1 MKENSEK
8 LMRMKK
14 LSEEA
19 GVPKGTIS
27 FYIKEGLVPPP
38 IKTKR
43 NMAYY
48 DEKHL
53 NAIRLVKELQ
63 SKRFLPL
70 SIIKQIISRQ
80 TDLTIE
86 ELQTLFQIN
95 GNIFQHLNERPR
107 IKPVT
112 VKKLSK
118 WTGVPLKEIREL
130 EKYGILHP
138 FQKGTQAFYNEDDVR
153 IIELWAKIRAAG
165 FTRELG
171 FDTGVVK
178 IIKETIDGLVKEEAR
193 IVLRRVTGKVP
204 STKVVKMVDD
214 GLQLGTDLLGLLV
227 KESVLEFVRKN
238 ALQFQKKVKRTNNES
253 TSDNL
258 N

>member
-80 TDLTIE
+80 TDLTVE
-86 ELQTLFQIN
+86 ELQTIFQIN
-95 GNIFQHLNERPR
+95 GNIFQHLKERPG

-112 VKKLSK
+112 LKKLSK

-165 FTRELG
+165 FTKELG

-204 STKVVKMVDD
+204 STKVIKMVDD